1 MPKRFYFVMIIVA
14 FSFFKKRKKKRI
26 IVENTA
32 RGGSACT
39 VHQLTNSPTPLNAFV
54 RHISDFAVVLALYTV
69 SFLTPWPK
77 SQRRGG

>member
-1 MPKRFYFVMIIVA
+1 MPKIFYFVMIIVA

-32 RGGSACT
+32 RGGSAC
-39 VHQLTNSPTPLNAFV
+39 TNSPTPLNAFV